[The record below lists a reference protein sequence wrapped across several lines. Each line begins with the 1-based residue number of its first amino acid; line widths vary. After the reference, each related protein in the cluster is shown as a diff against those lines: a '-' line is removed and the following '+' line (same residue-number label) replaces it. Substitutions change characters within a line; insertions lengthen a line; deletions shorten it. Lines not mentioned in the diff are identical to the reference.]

1 MHAVILAAGEGMRLR
16 PLTRTRP
23 KPMVPIANR
32 PLLEY
37 VLEAVADAG
46 IEDVVLVVGY
56 KRERIQSH
64 FGDGNDWEVD
74 LTYAVQEKQLGTGH
88 AVAQAEPYIDDEF
101 VVLNGDR
108 IIDSS
113 LVSRIADDTTPAPAV
128 AIRRSETPSAYGVVS
143 LDGNRVVSVDEKP
156 TGPALT
162 SDLINAGVYKFTP
175 SVFDA
180 IQRTDTV
187 GESPITA
194 ALDRL
199 AAEGSV
205 RAVRYDGRWLDVS
218 VPWNLLSV
226 NASVLDETGGHVHDA
241 AVVHGSATIAGP
253 VEIDED
259 VHVHPNA
266 TLLAGTT
273 LGANAEIGANAVV
286 SNTVVLPDATVQAG
300 AVLHDTIVGSNSTV
314 GANNTASGGDATVA
328 LAGELY
334 ESARLGAV
342 IGDNVTLGG
351 GVTFAPGTIIGNDT
365 TVHEGTTVDGNVEDG
380 ATIRRG

>member
-74 LTYAVQEKQLGTGH
+74 ITYAVQDKQLGTGH
-88 AVAQAEPYIDDEF
+88 AVAQAEPYVDDDF

-108 IIDSS
+108 IIDSA
-113 LVSRIADDTTPAPAV
+113 LVSRIADASTPTPAV
-128 AIRRSETPSAYGVVS
+128 AIRRSETPSAYGVID
-143 LDGNRVVSVDEKP
+143 LDGDRVVSIDEKP
-156 TGPALT
+156 QGRTPT
-162 SDLINAGVYKFTP
+162 SDLINAGVYKFSP

-180 IQRTDTV
+180 IRAIDTV

-205 RAVRYDGRWLDVS
+205 QAVRYNGRWLDVS

-226 NASVLDETGGHVHDA
+226 NASVLDETGGHVDDS
-241 AVVHGSATIAGP
+241 AVVHDSATVAGP
-253 VEIDED
+253 VDIDSD
-259 VHVHPNA
+259 AHVHPNA
-266 TLLAGTT
+266 TLLAGTS

-286 SNTVVLPDATVQAG
+286 SNTVVLPDATVEAG
-300 AVLHDTIVGSNSTV
+300 AVLHDCIVGSNSVV
-314 GANNTASGGDATVA
+314 GANGTVSGGVSTVA

-334 ESARLGAV
+334 ESVRLGAV
-342 IGDNVTLGG
+342 VGDNVHVGG
-351 GVTFAPGTIIGNDT
+351 GVTLAPGTIVGNDAR
-365 TVHEGTTVDGNVEDG
+365 VHEGTTLDGYVEDG

>member
-1 MHAVILAAGEGMRLR
+1 MYAVILAAGEGMRLR

-46 IEDVVLVVGY
+46 IEDVILVVGY

-74 LTYAVQEKQLGTGH
+74 ITYAVQEKQLGTGH
-88 AVAQAEPYIDDEF
+88 AVAQAEPYIDGEF
-101 VVLNGDR
+101 IVLNGDR

-113 LVSRIADDTTPAPAV
+113 LVSHIADDATPAPAV

-143 LDGNRVVSVDEKP
+143 LDGDRVVSVDEKP
-156 TGPALT
+156 TGRTLT

-180 IQRTDTV
+180 IRETDTV

-194 ALDRL
+194 ALDTL

-205 RAVRYDGRWLDVS
+205 QAVRYGGRWLDVS

-226 NASVLDETGGHVHDA
+226 NSSVLDETGSHVDTA

-253 VEIDED
+253 VDIDED

-266 TLLAGTT
+266 TLLAGTS
-273 LGANAEIGANAVV
+273 LGANAEIGANAVI
-286 SNTVVLPDATVQAG
+286 SNTVVLPDATVEAG
-300 AVLHDTIVGSNSTV
+300 AVLHDCIVGSNSVV
-314 GANNTASGGDATVA
+314 GANATASGGDATVA

-334 ESARLGAV
+334 ESARLGAL
-342 IGDNVTLGG
+342 IGDNVDIGG
-351 GVTFAPGTIIGNDT
+351 GVTLAPGTIIGNDA
-365 TVHEGTTVDGNVEDG
+365 TVHEGTTLDGHVEDG

>member
-23 KPMVPIANR
+23 KPMVPIGNR

-74 LTYAVQEKQLGTGH
+74 ITYAVQDKQLGTGH
-88 AVAQAEPYIDDEF
+88 AVAQAEPYVDGEF
-101 VVLNGDR
+101 IVLNGDR

-113 LVSRIADDTTPAPAV
+113 LVSGIADDATPAPAV
-128 AIRRSETPSAYGVVS
+128 AIRRSETPSAYGVVD
-143 LDGNRVVSVDEKP
+143 LDGDRVVSVDEKP
-156 TGPALT
+156 RGRTPA

-180 IQRTDTV
+180 IGRIDTV

-194 ALDRL
+194 ALDHL

-218 VPWNLLSV
+218 VPWDLLSV
-226 NASVLDETGGHVHDA
+226 NASVLDETGGHVDDA
-241 AVVHGSATIAGP
+241 AVIHDSATVAGP
-253 VEIDED
+253 VDIDED
-259 VHVHPNA
+259 THVHPNA
-266 TLLAGTT
+266 TLLAGTS
-273 LGANAEIGANAVV
+273 LGANAEVGANAVV
-286 SNTVVLPDATVQAG
+286 SNTVVLPDATVEAG
-300 AVLHDTIVGSNSTV
+300 AVLHDCIVGSNTVV
-314 GANNTASGGDATVA
+314 GANGTVSGGLATVA
-328 LAGELY
+328 IAGELY
-334 ESARLGAV
+334 ESARIGAV
-342 IGDNVTLGG
+342 VGDNVDIGG
-351 GVTFAPGTIIGNDT
+351 GVTLAPGTIIGNDAR
-365 TVHEGTTVDGNVEDG
+365 VHEGTTVDGQVEDG